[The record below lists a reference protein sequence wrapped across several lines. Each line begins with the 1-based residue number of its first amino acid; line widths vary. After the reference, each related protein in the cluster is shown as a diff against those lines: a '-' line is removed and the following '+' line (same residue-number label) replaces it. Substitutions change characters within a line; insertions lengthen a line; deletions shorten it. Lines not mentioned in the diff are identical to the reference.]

1 MNCLRLS
8 YMLLF
13 VSMLVPTVAAADSA
27 VLTIEGTV
35 LPGTCVLAAPAIA
48 LAPIRGDQLQP
59 GDNGLKGGAL
69 NLSACAGVAS
79 ATLSFDGIAA
89 DNDALRWKN
98 TASSGAA
105 SGLSIALLS
114 GTSGSTYLKKGDSID
129 VAISGNAGSQPV
141 RVGYYLPAGGAFS
154 AGAVKAEIT
163 VTAAYQ

>member
-1 MNCLRLS
+1 MNCRRLFHVLPCLS
-8 YMLLF
+8 MLL
-13 VSMLVPTVAAADSA
+13 PTLAAADSA

-35 LPGTCVLAAPAIA
+35 LPGTCVLATPAMV
-48 LAPIRGDQLQP
+48 LAPIRADQLQP
-59 GDNGLKGGAL
+59 GDNGLQGGAL
-69 NLSACAGVAS
+69 TLSACVGVAS

-98 TASSGAA
+98 TAPSGAA

-114 GTSGSTYLKKGDSID
+114 GNSGSTYLKKGDRID
-129 VAISGNAGSQPV
+129 VVISGTGGSQPV
-141 RVGYYLPAGGAFS
+141 RVGYYLPAEGVFS